1 MDIFEQMEAAEFVLV
16 SGDSISTSFTWDDD
30 NVDED
35 GLEIAFL
42 TIYVYNCDGEH
53 ELEFY
58 MDDMRQAR
66 RAGDAWIVGTTKL
79 EFCKIHPIAEPRS
92 SRRDRFVD
100 RCIEM
105 RQAMNVVI
113 RDSLIETDD
122 ITLELVKLEVK
133 YMQQCLNEMEEEIQ
147 KIDFPD
153 GLTQVA

>member
-1 MDIFEQMEAAEFVLV
+1 MNFFEQVNAAEFVLV
-16 SGDSISTSFTWDDD
+16 SGDTISTNFTWD
-30 NVDED
+30 ED
-35 GLEIAFL
+35 LSGELEDVCL
-42 TIYVYNCDGEH
+42 TIWVEEN
-53 ELEFY
+53 ELEFTNKCV
-58 MDDMRQAR
+58 RLAER
-66 RAGDAWIVGTTKL
+66 VGDAWIIGGLRL
-79 EFCKIHPIAEPRS
+79 EFCKIAPIEDPRS